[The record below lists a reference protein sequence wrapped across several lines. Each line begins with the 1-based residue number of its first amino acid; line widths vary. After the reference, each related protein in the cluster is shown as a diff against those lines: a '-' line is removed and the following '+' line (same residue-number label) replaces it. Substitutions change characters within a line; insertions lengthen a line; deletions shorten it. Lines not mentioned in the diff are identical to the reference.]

1 MLLNLFSSRPEHPLG
16 DPKELK
22 RTLSELP
29 IDNSFKAVDEVY
41 GWFESLRAAQDFKV
55 DHLFDV
61 IRQLDEAAQVHVRRL
76 SRDYLNSPRLSKS
89 EERRLWAMC
98 YNYWG
103 EVSGLYATCIDRA
116 KQNP

>member
-41 GWFESLRAAQDFKV
+41 GWFESLRAAHDFKV

-61 IRQLDEAAQVHVRRL
+61 IRQLD
-76 SRDYLNSPRLSKS
+76 
-89 EERRLWAMC
+89 
-98 YNYWG
+98 
-103 EVSGLYATCIDRA
+103 
-116 KQNP
+116 